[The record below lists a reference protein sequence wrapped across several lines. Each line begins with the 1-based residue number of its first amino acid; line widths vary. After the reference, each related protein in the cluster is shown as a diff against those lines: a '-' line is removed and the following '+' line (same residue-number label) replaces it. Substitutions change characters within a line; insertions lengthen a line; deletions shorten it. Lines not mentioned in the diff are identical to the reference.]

1 MRIDSSSIIVCES
14 AALTRVHSILF
25 YYHPLFHSQ
34 WHHKFPQFITSTHAV
49 FFSPSLFFSA
59 PISHFFVHILFFVS
73 FSHLMFFFQIFFFS
87 FSHFFYPPFFTY
99 LLFIYF
105 FVLLPSYLPT
115 FHFCFPFFFYFH
127 SFLFFSFFHPILLT
141 LIFTSLPLP
150 FFPPTN
156 QSTFIYSPNHTY
168 SSNRSLTPT
177 HQHPPSNTHP
187 STPTHQHPPSNTH
200 PLTPIHQHPPINT
213 HPATPTQ
220 QHPSIKTHSST
231 PTHPLRFPVKEWL
244 HLGTFNV
251 SNERAIQKFHV
262 PFCHI
267 FAKYIR
273 IDVLSHYG
281 TEHYCPI
288 SILRSLPSHP
298 LFLDF
303 YFFFFSF
310 FFPFF
315 FILFLFFH
323 FYFFCLLK

>member
-49 FFSPSLFFSA
+49 FFSPSLPFSS

-73 FSHLMFFFQIFFFS
+73 FSHLMFFFKSFLSFFHIFFLS
-87 FSHFFYPPFFTY
+87 A
-99 LLFIYF
+99 LFHLPLIYFF
-105 FVLLPSYLPT
+105 FVLLLSYLPT

-187 STPTHQHPPSNTH
+187 STPTQ
-200 PLTPIHQHPPINT
+200 QHPPINT
-213 HPATPTQ
+213 HPSTPTQ

-303 YFFFFSF
+303 YFIFFFIFFSF
-310 FFPFF
+310 C
-315 FILFLFFH
+315 
-323 FYFFCLLK
+323 FYFFISIFFVF